1 MTEESDRKG
10 PARRVKASAA
20 ARVDLAG
27 GSLDL
32 WPIGHIIPGSR
43 TINLAV
49 SLASTVQCRAT
60 DEPGVALASS
70 DLGVAYRWHNGQPP
84 GPLALAERLC
94 AFFGVESGWSV
105 AMRSDVPPGSG
116 LGGSSAMSMALALAL
131 RAISGKEMADAAL
144 VGLCRDVEAA
154 HLGIPTGVQDFW
166 PAIFGGLLC
175 IRYEPGGERVKSLA
189 VPLKPLAARLV
200 VAYSG
205 QSRLSAGT
213 NWALYKRFLDGEE
226 GARRGLEGIA
236 AVARDLE
243 GALLAGDLDLA
254 GSLLDQEWGHRCSL
268 AEGISTPATEV
279 LMTAAKR
286 AGALGGK
293 ACGAGGG
300 GCLAFLVREGT
311 RLDVETALEREGA
324 TVLPAHPVEGGHHLE
339 VE

>member
-1 MTEESDRKG
+1 VTELAEKKNSMRCV
-10 PARRVKASAA
+10 RASAA

-32 WPIGHIIPGSR
+32 WPIGHIIPGSS

-49 SLASTVQCRAT
+49 SLATAVQCRAT

-70 DLGVAYRWHNGQPP
+70 DLGVAYRWRRGQQP

-94 AFFGVESGWSV
+94 AFFGVESGWSI

-116 LGGSSAMSMALALAL
+116 LGGSSAMSLALALAL
-131 RAISGKEMADAAL
+131 RAISGKEMADAVL

-166 PAIFGGLLC
+166 PAVRGGVLC
-175 IRYEPGGERVKSLA
+175 IRYEPGGERVTPLP
-189 VPLKPLAARLV
+189 VPLKPLAERLV

-213 NWALYKRFLDGEE
+213 NWSLYKRFLDGEKT
-226 GARRGLEGIA
+226 ALHGLEGIA
-236 AVARDLE
+236 GVARDME
-243 GALLAGDLDLA
+243 KALVEGDLDLA
-254 GSLLDQEWGHRCSL
+254 GSLLDLEWGHRCSL

-279 LMTAAKR
+279 LVAAAKR

-311 RLDVETALEREGA
+311 RLGVETALEREGA
-324 TVLPAHPVEGGHHLE
+324 SVLPAHPVAAGHHLE
-339 VE
+339 VD

>member
-1 MTEESDRKG
+1 M
-10 PARRVKASAA
+10 RRVRASAA

-32 WPIGHIIPGSR
+32 WPIGHVIPGSR

-70 DLGVAYRWHNGQPP
+70 DLGAAYRWCRGQPP
-84 GPLALAERLC
+84 GSLSLAERLC
-94 AFFGVESGWSV
+94 AFFGVDEGWSI

-131 RAISGKEMADAAL
+131 RAISGKEMADDAL

-154 HLGIPTGVQDFW
+154 HLRIPTGVQDFW
-166 PAIFGGLLC
+166 PAIRGGLLC
-175 IRYEPGGERVKSLA
+175 IRYEPGGERVISMA

-205 QSRLSAGT
+205 HSRLSAGT
-213 NWALYKRFLDGEE
+213 NWSLYKRFLDGEE

-236 AVARDLE
+236 AVARDME
-243 GALLAGDLDLA
+243 EAFLAGDLDRA
-254 GSLLDQEWGHRCSL
+254 GSLLDQEWDHRRSL

-279 LMTAAKR
+279 LVNAAKR

-324 TVLPAHPVEGGHHLE
+324 SVLPAHPVEGGHKLE
-339 VE
+339 VD

>member
-1 MTEESDRKG
+1 
-10 PARRVKASAA
+10 VKASAA

-32 WPIGHIIPGSR
+32 WPIGHIIPGSS

-70 DLGVAYRWHNGQPP
+70 DLGVAYRWCHGQPP

-94 AFFGVESGWSV
+94 AFFGVEAGWSI

-116 LGGSSAMSMALALAL
+116 LGGSSAMSIALALAL

-154 HLGIPTGVQDFW
+154 HLRIPTGVQDFW
-166 PAIFGGLLC
+166 PAVRGGLLC
-175 IRYEPGGERVKSLA
+175 IRYEPGGERVTSLA

-213 NWALYKRFLDGEE
+213 NWSLYKRFLDGEE
-226 GARRGLEGIA
+226 EARRGLEGIA
-236 AVARDLE
+236 AVARDME
-243 GALLAGDLDLA
+243 EALLSGDLDLA
-254 GSLLDQEWGHRCSL
+254 GSLLDQEWGYRCSL

-279 LMTAAKR
+279 LMVAAKR

-324 TVLPAHPVEGGHHLE
+324 TVLPAHPVEGGPQLE